1 MPANNFNLDSSQEK
15 ISKVTESQSQL
26 NSFANPWL
34 FKHAMYF
41 YDIQPK
47 QKDKYKCTLMLGTLM
62 IIIIDK
68 FKVFAH

>member
-26 NSFANPWL
+26 NSFANLWL

-41 YDIQPK
+41 YDIQSK